1 MAVSTCWFINKTK
14 KTNSKNAENLTEK
27 QVHLNRV
34 GKIFSVLH
42 VSNNAN
48 FPEFDIRL
56 YWSF

>member
-14 KTNSKNAENLTEK
+14 KTNSINAENLTEK
-27 QVHLNRV
+27 QVHLTRI
-34 GKIFSVLH
+34 GKIFSVL
-42 VSNNAN
+42 SNNAN

>member
-27 QVHLNRV
+27 QVQLTRV
-34 GKIFSVLH
+34 GKIFSVL
-42 VSNNAN
+42 SNNAN
-48 FPEFDIRL
+48 FPEFDIGL

>member
-14 KTNSKNAENLTEK
+14 KKTSSKNAENLTEK

-34 GKIFSVLH
+34 GKIFSVL
-42 VSNNAN
+42 SNNAY